1 MWKYLLFVI
10 GIWHLGTA
18 IYMWFAPQLWYVQT
32 PGVAMMGLF
41 NLHFIRDIALVF
53 ALSGAAMVLGVIRG
67 NPTAVWFGAGWP
79 ALHAVFHIWIWTARG
94 VPLDQVALV
103 NLIGIQLPALLAL
116 TAALSHFR
124 KGETS

>member
-67 NPTAVWFGAGWP
+67 NPTAVWFGAVGP
-79 ALHAVFHIWIWTARG
+79 HCTPFFISGYGPPGACLWIR
-94 VPLDQVALV
+94 
-103 NLIGIQLPALLAL
+103 LLW
-116 TAALSHFR
+116 
-124 KGETS
+124 